1 MVLSKTSK
9 TKIKST
15 IFPRKRQIY
24 KLLQKALA
32 LVEAIA
38 AALLVEA
45 IAAALLVEAIA
56 AALLQAVLMS
66 AGSQVALAPALGIQ
80 I

>member
-1 MVLSKTSK
+1 MVLLKTSK
-9 TKIKST
+9 IKIKSI

-38 AALLVEA
+38 GALPIVL
-45 IAAALLVEAIA
+45 A

-66 AGSQVALAPALGIQ
+66 AGSQAVLAPALVVQ

>member
-15 IFPRKRQIY
+15 IFPRKRQSY

-32 LVEAIA
+32 LVEAT
-38 AALLVEA
+38 
-45 IAAALLVEAIA
+45 AAALLVEAIA

>member
-9 TKIKST
+9 IKIKSI

-38 AALLVEA
+38 GALPIVL
-45 IAAALLVEAIA
+45 A

-66 AGSQVALAPALGIQ
+66 AGSQAVLAPALVIQ

>member
-15 IFPRKRQIY
+15 IFPRKRQSY

-38 AALLVEA
+38 GVLPIVL
-45 IAAALLVEAIA
+45 A

-66 AGSQVALAPALGIQ
+66 AGSQAVLAPALVIQ

>member
-9 TKIKST
+9 IKIKSI

-38 AALLVEA
+38 GALPIVL
-45 IAAALLVEAIA
+45 A

>member
-15 IFPRKRQIY
+15 IFPRKRQSY

-32 LVEAIA
+32 S
-38 AALLVEA
+38 VEA

>member
-9 TKIKST
+9 PKIKSI

-38 AALLVEA
+38 GALTIVL
-45 IAAALLVEAIA
+45 A

-66 AGSQVALAPALGIQ
+66 AGSQAVLAPAQVIQ

>member
-24 KLLQKALA
+24 KLLQKAL
-32 LVEAIA
+32 
-38 AALLVEA
+38 
-45 IAAALLVEAIA
+45 VEAIA

-66 AGSQVALAPALGIQ
+66 AGSQAALAPALGIQ

>member
-1 MVLSKTSK
+1 MLLKTSK
-9 TKIKST
+9 IKIKSI

-38 AALLVEA
+38 GVLPIVL
-45 IAAALLVEAIA
+45 AAALLK
-56 AALLQAVLMS
+56 AVLMS
-66 AGSQVALAPALGIQ
+66 AGSQAVLAPALVIQ

>member
-45 IAAALLVEAIA
+45 IAAAP
-56 AALLQAVLMS
+56 LQAVLMS

>member
-15 IFPRKRQIY
+15 IFPRKRQSY

-32 LVEAIA
+32 
-38 AALLVEA
+38 LVEA

-66 AGSQVALAPALGIQ
+66 AGSQAPALVIQ

>member
-1 MVLSKTSK
+1 MLLSKTSK

-38 AALLVEA
+38 GALA
-45 IAAALLVEAIA
+45 IVLA

-66 AGSQVALAPALGIQ
+66 AGSQAALAPTLGIQ

>member
-1 MVLSKTSK
+1 MVLLKTSK
-9 TKIKST
+9 IKIKSI

-38 AALLVEA
+38 AAL
-45 IAAALLVEAIA
+45 I
-56 AALLQAVLMS
+56 QAVLMS
-66 AGSQVALAPALGIQ
+66 AGSQAVLAPALVIQ

>member
-9 TKIKST
+9 TKIKSI

-24 KLLQKALA
+24 KLQQKALA

-38 AALLVEA
+38 AAL
-45 IAAALLVEAIA
+45 I
-56 AALLQAVLMS
+56 QAVLMS

>member
-38 AALLVEA
+38 GVLPIVL
-45 IAAALLVEAIA
+45 A

-66 AGSQVALAPALGIQ
+66 AGSQAVLAPAQVIQ

>member
-1 MVLSKTSK
+1 MVLLKTSK
-9 TKIKST
+9 IKIKSI

-38 AALLVEA
+38 GVLPIVL
-45 IAAALLVEAIA
+45 AAA
-56 AALLQAVLMS
+56 LQAVLMS
-66 AGSQVALAPALGIQ
+66 AGSQAVLAPAQVIQ

>member
-38 AALLVEA
+38 AALL
-45 IAAALLVEAIA
+45 
-56 AALLQAVLMS
+56 QAVLMS

>member
-15 IFPRKRQIY
+15 IFPRKRQSY

-32 LVEAIA
+32 
-38 AALLVEA
+38 LVEA

>member
-15 IFPRKRQIY
+15 IFPRKRQSY

-32 LVEAIA
+32 LVDA
-38 AALLVEA
+38 AP
-45 IAAALLVEAIA
+45 
-56 AALLQAVLMS
+56 LQAVLMS

>member
-24 KLLQKALA
+24 KLQQKALA
-32 LVEAIA
+32 
-38 AALLVEA
+38 
-45 IAAALLVEAIA
+45 LVEAIA

-66 AGSQVALAPALGIQ
+66 AGSQAVLAPALVIQ

>member
-9 TKIKST
+9 IKIKSI

-38 AALLVEA
+38 GALPIVL
-45 IAAALLVEAIA
+45 A

-66 AGSQVALAPALGIQ
+66 AGSQAVLAPALVI
-80 I
+80 

>member
-15 IFPRKRQIY
+15 IFPRKRQSY

-45 IAAALLVEAIA
+45 IAAAP
-56 AALLQAVLMS
+56 LQAVLMS

>member
-38 AALLVEA
+38 GALPIVL
-45 IAAALLVEAIA
+45 A

-66 AGSQVALAPALGIQ
+66 AGSQAVLAPALVIQ

>member
-9 TKIKST
+9 PKIKST

-38 AALLVEA
+38 GVLPIVL
-45 IAAALLVEAIA
+45 A

-66 AGSQVALAPALGIQ
+66 AGSQAVLAPALVIQ

>member
-1 MVLSKTSK
+1 MVLLKTSK
-9 TKIKST
+9 IKIKSI

-38 AALLVEA
+38 GVLPIVL
-45 IAAALLVEAIA
+45 A

-66 AGSQVALAPALGIQ
+66 AGSQAVLAPALVIQ

>member
-15 IFPRKRQIY
+15 IFPRKRQSY

-38 AALLVEA
+38 GVLPKVL
-45 IAAALLVEAIA
+45 A

>member
-1 MVLSKTSK
+1 MVLLKTSK
-9 TKIKST
+9 IKIKSI

-38 AALLVEA
+38 GVLPIVL
-45 IAAALLVEAIA
+45 A

-66 AGSQVALAPALGIQ
+66 AGSQAVLAPAQVIQ

>member
-1 MVLSKTSK
+1 MVLLKTSK
-9 TKIKST
+9 IKIKSI

-38 AALLVEA
+38 GVLPKVL
-45 IAAALLVEAIA
+45 A

-66 AGSQVALAPALGIQ
+66 AGSQAVPAPALVIQ

>member
-1 MVLSKTSK
+1 M
-9 TKIKST
+9 
-15 IFPRKRQIY
+15 KRQIY

-38 AALLVEA
+38 GVLPKVL
-45 IAAALLVEAIA
+45 A

-66 AGSQVALAPALGIQ
+66 AGSQAVLAPAQVIQ

>member
-1 MVLSKTSK
+1 MLSKTSK

-24 KLLQKALA
+24 KLLQRALA

-38 AALLVEA
+38 AAL
-45 IAAALLVEAIA
+45 I
-56 AALLQAVLMS
+56 QAVLMS

>member
-24 KLLQKALA
+24 KLIQKALA

-38 AALLVEA
+38 GALPRVL
-45 IAAALLVEAIA
+45 A

-66 AGSQVALAPALGIQ
+66 AGSQAVLAPALVIQ

>member
-9 TKIKST
+9 IKIKSI

-38 AALLVEA
+38 GALPIVL
-45 IAAALLVEAIA
+45 A

-66 AGSQVALAPALGIQ
+66 AGSQAVLAPALVFQ

>member
-1 MVLSKTSK
+1 MVLLKTSK
-9 TKIKST
+9 IKIKSI

-38 AALLVEA
+38 GVLPIVL
-45 IAAALLVEAIA
+45 A

>member
-15 IFPRKRQIY
+15 IFPRKRQSY

-32 LVEAIA
+32 LVEATA

-45 IAAALLVEAIA
+45 IAAAP
-56 AALLQAVLMS
+56 LQAVLMS

>member
-24 KLLQKALA
+24 KLLQRALA

-38 AALLVEA
+38 AAL
-45 IAAALLVEAIA
+45 I
-56 AALLQAVLMS
+56 QAVLMS

>member
-32 LVEAIA
+32 LVEA
-38 AALLVEA
+38 L
-45 IAAALLVEAIA
+45 A
-56 AALLQAVLMS
+56 AALLQAVLML
-66 AGSQVALAPALGIQ
+66 AGSQAALAPALGIQ

>member
-38 AALLVEA
+38 GVLPIVL
-45 IAAALLVEAIA
+45 A

-66 AGSQVALAPALGIQ
+66 AGSQAVLAPALVIQ

>member
-1 MVLSKTSK
+1 MVLLKTSK
-9 TKIKST
+9 IKIKSI

-38 AALLVEA
+38 GALPIVL
-45 IAAALLVEAIA
+45 A

-66 AGSQVALAPALGIQ
+66 AGSQAVLAPALVFQ

>member
-1 MVLSKTSK
+1 MVLLKTSK
-9 TKIKST
+9 IKIKSI

-38 AALLVEA
+38 AALL
-45 IAAALLVEAIA
+45 
-56 AALLQAVLMS
+56 QAVLMS
-66 AGSQVALAPALGIQ
+66 AGSQAALAPALGIQ

>member
-1 MVLSKTSK
+1 MVLLKTSK
-9 TKIKST
+9 IKIKSI

-38 AALLVEA
+38 GVLPIVL
-45 IAAALLVEAIA
+45 AAA
-56 AALLQAVLMS
+56 LQAVLMS
-66 AGSQVALAPALGIQ
+66 AGSQAVPAPALVIQ